1 MTLQIIRFSAI
12 CKKRLHFLSKN
23 QYCCNNLRDLGERS
37 LPGNLMGSLSAML
50 LSEPT
55 CTTVPYSA
63 LSSVTDSQR
72 QVPTPRN
79 KTSSLSSRPGHPSSE
94 NIQSNLLKV
103 ILIFPG
109 QMGWCFWDWQID
121 ANLPGVGLHSG
132 SVELQLHSVVFSLC
146 HSSFLPHRIFNIEV
160 GFSMIQKEESYRKET
175 FM

>member
-1 MTLQIIRFSAI
+1 MTPQIIRFSVI
-12 CKKRLHFLSKN
+12 CKKRLHHFLSKN
-23 QYCCNNLRDLGERS
+23 QYCWDNLRDLGERI

-55 CTTVPYSA
+55 CTTVPCSA
-63 LSSVTDSQR
+63 LSSVTDPQR

-79 KTSSLSSRPGHPSSE
+79 KTSLSSRPGHPSSE

-109 QMGWCFWDWQID
+109 QMDWCFWDWQID
-121 ANLPGVGLHSG
+121 ANLPGVDLYSG

-146 HSSFLPHRIFNIEV
+146 HSSFLPHRIF
-160 GFSMIQKEESYRKET
+160 FFFTQD
-175 FM
+175 F